1 MYDLNGKV
9 AFVTG
14 AGSRQ
19 GLGRSIALRLAD
31 EGADVAISDLRPMA
45 LDGWR
50 GADGVAEE
58 IAAKGRRS
66 LAVYGDISDPAAVD
80 GMVGAVV
87 AALGRVDIFV
97 ANAASATGPDRVPVV
112 DLPED
117 ALDLTLAVNVK
128 GTFLCCQAIGR
139 HMVARGGGGKII
151 IMSSGMGKRATANN
165 AAYSS
170 SKFALTGLT
179 QSLAHEL
186 GPAGITVNAI
196 CPGSILT
203 DRIAEIA
210 AATAEPGQSVE
221 QAVAAVVQDAVAQTA
236 LKRLGTQDD
245 VANLAAFLSS
255 DQSDFLT
262 GLAISVSG
270 GSVMI

>member
-1 MYDLNGKV
+1 M
-9 AFVTG
+9 
-14 AGSRQ
+14 
-19 GLGRSIALRLAD
+19 
-31 EGADVAISDLRPMA
+31 
-45 LDGWR
+45 
-50 GADGVAEE
+50 
-58 IAAKGRRS
+58 
-66 LAVYGDISDPAAVD
+66 
-80 GMVGAVV
+80 
-87 AALGRVDIFV
+87 
-97 ANAASATGPDRVPVV
+97 
-112 DLPED
+112 
-117 ALDLTLAVNVK
+117 
-128 GTFLCCQAIGR
+128 
-139 HMVARGGGGKII
+139 
-151 IMSSGMGKRATANN
+151 
-165 AAYSS
+165 
-170 SKFALTGLT
+170 TGLT